1 MDRGR
6 SMVWCTAPNA
16 FAGEALTVHRS
27 RDQASQ
33 RGGYG
38 AFIEERVRSWL
49 PRKPGEGDLTVGEP
63 SGGGQYSGGF
73 TGSEVRLLVPSN
85 ESFRSFVD
93 RGMGSDLETLT

>member
-1 MDRGR
+1 M
-6 SMVWCTAPNA
+6 
-16 FAGEALTVHRS
+16 RS
-27 RDQASQ
+27 RARLSPYTAAET
-33 RGGYG
+33 RPLSE
-38 AFIEERVRSWL
+38 AATVRSSKSGCDLGL